1 MPLRPQQQFTNAMKN
16 KRQFLLANIENEL
29 PSHTSVTASMKI
41 LFHNIAIKIKNCIKS
56 PKKKK
61 MEKKNPNGKH
71 KSQLQRNFYMCC
83 ASK

>member
-41 LFHNIAIKIKNCIKS
+41 LFHNIVIKIKNCIKS
-56 PKKKK
+56 PKKKG
-61 MEKKNPNGKH
+61 EKKP
-71 KSQLQRNFYMCC
+71 QWQT
-83 ASK
+83 